1 MTLFEEI
8 KRLKKALEENVKIIE
23 KKNKRIEELTI
34 QLSDAQFE
42 SRTKD
47 YIIATKEVQIDDLQ
61 RRLRDTPFMG

>member
-1 MTLFEEI
+1 MTLFDEI
-8 KRLKKALEENVKIIE
+8 KRLKKALEEETKIIE

>member
-1 MTLFEEI
+1 MTLFDEI
-8 KRLKKALEENVKIIE
+8 KRLKKALEEDTKIIE

>member
-1 MTLFEEI
+1 MTIFDEI
-8 KRLKKALEENVKIIE
+8 KRLKKALEEETKIIE

>member
-1 MTLFEEI
+1 MTLFDEI
-8 KRLKKALEENVKIIE
+8 KRLKKALEEETKIIE

-61 RRLRDTPFMG
+61 RRLRDTTFVG